1 MMELRLSGLD
11 PADLE
16 SHQTSFL
23 LEHLRHREEVRY
35 AEVTLMVAASIHAGK
50 IAGQQEPGDSLG
62 SALRHYKNLVFPD
75 IKNDLEGKARK
86 KEDILK
92 HEFERGPLK
101 VQSLE
106 YGTKK
111 KKQKR

>member
-16 SHQTSFL
+16 MHQTAFL
-23 LEHLRHREEVRY
+23 IEHAQHREELRY
-35 AEVTLMVAASIHAGK
+35 AETIALVAAVTHAGK
-50 IAGQQEPGDSLG
+50 VAGHVEPGDSLG
-62 SALRHYKNLVFPD
+62 TALRHYKNLVFPD
-75 IKNDLEGKARK
+75 IKTDLESTARK
-86 KEDILK
+86 KEEILK
-92 HEFERGPLK
+92 HEFERGPIK

-111 KKQKR
+111 KGKKR